1 MLTLVPSYIAA
12 RLNADRWAAG
22 AVWSANPF
30 RSYTW
35 VADVHAGCASLVVLA
50 LVVQGV
56 VRRLVVRSAR
66 YGQRDRVLGVIPIEA
81 RCAGVIPCWC
91 GAVMR
96 GARERQ

>member
-1 MLTLVPSYIAA
+1 
-12 RLNADRWAAG
+12 
-22 AVWSANPF
+22 
-30 RSYTW
+30 
-35 VADVHAGCASLVVLA
+35 VHAGCASLVVLA

-91 GAVMR
+91 SAVMR
-96 GARERQ
+96 AAGERAWPARPTRPCTRPLRARDRGVFER